1 MEPGTIV
8 NTIGLIIRVGRIEK
22 LPKKSPSENRTI
34 RKIEIVDESF
44 QKITLK
50 LWGENVNRD
59 DYCEGKTLLLLDG
72 RIN

>member
-8 NTIGLIIRVGRIEK
+8 NTIGLIIRVGSIEK
-22 LPKKSPSENRTI
+22 LPKMSPSENRTI
-34 RKIEIVDESF
+34 RRIEIVDESF

>member
-8 NTIGLIIRVGRIEK
+8 NTIGLIIRVGSIEK

>member
-8 NTIGLIIRVGRIEK
+8 NTIGLIIRVGSIEK

-50 LWGENVNRD
+50 LWGENANRD

>member
-8 NTIGLIIRVGRIEK
+8 NTIGLIIRVSSIEK

-44 QKITLK
+44 RKITLK